1 MNDVVLAAGG
11 VVLDDEGR
19 VALVYRPKYDDWSFP
34 KGKLEPG
41 ETEEQAALRE
51 VREETG
57 IEAEL
62 GRELGVV
69 SYRDPKDRP
78 KTVRYWEMRR
88 RGGDFTPNR
97 EVTEL
102 RWLPP
107 EEAEAELSYERDRE
121 ILRRL

>member
-1 MNDVVLAAGG
+1 MNEVVRAAGG

-51 VREETG
+51 VLEEAG

-107 EEAEAELSYERDRE
+107 EEAEAELSYDRDRE